1 VKNRFQAFAFH
12 KCNLY
17 RYNAV
22 FLISEMNPA
31 KMALLAGLDAFVQVA
46 CPRWGCASSIQLDPY
61 RPKPPGFNPRAY
73 RVKNERVR
81 GRLER

>member
-1 VKNRFQAFAFH
+1 MKNRFQAFAFH

-46 CPRWGCASSIQLDPY
+46 CPRWGCASSIQFTHSA
-61 RPKPPGFNPRAY
+61 RK
-73 RVKNERVR
+73 
-81 GRLER
+81 RLVSTLAPIT